1 MDKKLPQFDDATE
14 AADCDAAH
22 SIGPNETMKICF
34 LGAGALGSAIGGA
47 LAEGGADVTL
57 VDAWQAH
64 VDAINRGG
72 LKLRESGVD
81 RTVRVRAVSDAAAV
95 GPVDLVI
102 VLVKSYHTRDAIER
116 ARALIGPRTMVMSLQ
131 NGMGHEDILGEVV
144 GREQVLGGKTYLGGV
159 LLAPGHVIAGLK
171 GKETIVG
178 ELDGPRSDRVHR
190 VAAAFNQAGLT
201 TLVSDNIRGTMWDK
215 LLINVATGALAGI
228 TRLTYGALY
237 RVPEVKACA
246 LAAIAEG
253 IAVAKAEGVALSYV
267 DPEGPWIK
275 AAEGLPAEFKT
286 SMLQSLEKGTKTEID
301 FINGAVVRA
310 GAKSGIPTP
319 VNQALV
325 ACIKGIE
332 AGMEQAAAAP
342 AAKAA

>member
-1 MDKKLPQFDDATE
+1 
-14 AADCDAAH
+14 
-22 SIGPNETMKICF
+22 MKICF

-116 ARALIGPRTMVMSLQ
+116 AAALLGPQTMVMSLQ

-144 GREQVLGGKTYLGGV
+144 GRERVLGGKTYLGGV

-201 TLVSDNIRGTMWDK
+201 TLVSDNIRGTIWDK

-301 FINGAVVRA
+301 FINGAVVRG
-310 GAKSGIPTP
+310 GARCGIPTP